1 MAPRLVVGPLI
12 APVCKLSEMVCR
24 ASSLPPPFF
33 SLARSLTRPSVR
45 QDLFARSRST
55 FGLLILAFRL
65 LWR

>member
-33 SLARSLTRPSVR
+33 PLLARSLVRPSAKICLRVR
-45 QDLFARSRST
+45 VAP
-55 FGLLILAFRL
+55 LAC
-65 LWR
+65 